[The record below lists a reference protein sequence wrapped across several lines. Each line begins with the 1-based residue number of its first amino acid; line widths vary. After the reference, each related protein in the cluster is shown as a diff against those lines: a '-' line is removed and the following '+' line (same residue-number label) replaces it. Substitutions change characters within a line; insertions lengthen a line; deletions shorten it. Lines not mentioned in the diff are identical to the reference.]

1 MPTTIITG
9 GTGGIATATA
19 VRLLTDDPSRHIAL
33 IDIPGATVPDELQ
46 GFADR
51 VLLLEGDVSS
61 SDSVDPQA
69 RRIQELLPPVDGLVN
84 AAGIVADNPSLELS
98 TKDLD
103 RMLSV
108 HVTGTVLWSQ
118 AVARIMHTGAI
129 VNLGSIGGLFGHPRR
144 LPYSAAKGAVHSITR
159 TLAVEW
165 AHLGIRVNAVA
176 PGIIETPLIQESRR
190 LGLLDDR
197 ATSWAAMKRLGQP
210 AEVAGPIAFLLGP
223 SASYITGTILTV
235 DGGFSALKIE

>member
-1 MPTTIITG
+1 
-9 GTGGIATATA
+9 
-19 VRLLTDDPSRHIAL
+19 L
-33 IDIPGATVPDELQ
+33 
-46 GFADR
+46 
-51 VLLLEGDVSS
+51 
-61 SDSVDPQA
+61 
-69 RRIQELLPPVDGLVN
+69 
-84 AAGIVADNPSLELS
+84 
-98 TKDLD
+98 
-103 RMLSV
+103 
-108 HVTGTVLWSQ
+108 
-118 AVARIMHTGAI
+118 
-129 VNLGSIGGLFGHPRR
+129 GHPRR